1 MAGNP
6 PRNTT
11 AEGRVHIF
19 GIRHH
24 GPGSARSLKAAF
36 ETLRPDLVL
45 VEGPPEANHLLPLA
59 LHETMQ
65 PPVALL
71 IYAPDDPTASAY
83 YPFAEYSPEWQA
95 VRWALANQIPVQM
108 MDLGQSFQMG
118 VARAVEEQQANQPPP
133 EPEDEDV
140 IAPEGDLMEPEMES
154 EPPSLP
160 QPGEPLG
167 LLAEAAGYSESEQW
181 WEHLVEQYRDG
192 SHYAPE
198 DAFAAIL
205 EAMTV
210 LREEVPTP
218 DDWMGQRREA
228 AMRQSIR
235 AGLEEGRQRIAVVCG
250 AWHSPALRSLD
261 DVEIDEELL
270 RDLPQLD
277 VRATWVPWTNARL
290 ARTSGYG
297 AGIESPG
304 WYQHLWSTG
313 KDVTERWMIHV
324 ARLLRSEDLD
334 VSPANVIEA
343 VRLAETLAALR
354 GRPLPGLPELNEAAL
369 TVFCFGNALPM
380 RLIEE
385 KLIVGDRLGSV
396 PPITPMA
403 PLQQDFDRQV
413 ARLKLPVEATEKLID
428 LDLRRPLDLARS
440 HLFHRLNLLGVPW
453 GRNTDAALQ
462 AAGKGRGGTF
472 HEIWRLKWQPEL
484 AVALIEAGQWGSTLA
499 GAASTKACHM
509 ADTAP
514 DLIALTSLVE
524 DVLLAELPD
533 AIRRLMD
540 SLQAHAAVSAD
551 TLHLMQALPPLV
563 SVMRYG
569 NVRQTDSAMV
579 AEVVD
584 GLFTRVCI
592 GLPSACQSL
601 NDDGAAEM
609 FDQILQV
616 DDAVARLGEE
626 KYHEPWHRT
635 LAMLADIPNLH
646 GLIAGRAVR
655 ILLDG
660 GAIIAE
666 EAARRMGLGL
676 STASQPSYAAAWI
689 EGFLHGSGQIL
700 IHDPAL
706 LRMIDSWLS
715 RLPEEIFLQL
725 LPLLRRTFGQF
736 ARPERRNIGERV
748 KREGAGMRT
757 AGMRDSASADFDLAR
772 AEAVLPLVARLLGFD
787 WPDHE
792 ETV

>member
-1 MAGNP
+1 MIRSI

-24 GPGSARSLKAAF
+24 GPGSSRSLKAAF

-45 VEGPPEANHLLPLA
+45 VEGPPDANHLLPLA
-59 LHETMQ
+59 LHEAMQ

-71 IYAPDDPTASAY
+71 IYAPDDPSASAY
-83 YPFAEYSPEWQA
+83 YPFADYSPEWQA
-95 VRWALANQIPVQM
+95 VRWALENGATVRM
-108 MDLGQSFQMG
+108 MDLAQAIQMG
-118 VARAVEEQQANQPPP
+118 VARAVEDEQRASQPPDEEEYLTPDSGDLPQAAP
-133 EPEDEDV
+133 EPEP
-140 IAPEGDLMEPEMES
+140 AP
-154 EPPSLP
+154 LP
-160 QPGEPLG
+160 QAGDPLG

-192 SHYAPE
+192 SQYAPE

-228 AMRQSIR
+228 SMRQSIR
-235 AGLEEGRQRIAVVCG
+235 AGLREGHQRIAVVCG
-250 AWHSPALRSLD
+250 AWHSPALRNLE
-261 DVEIDEELL
+261 DVETDEELL
-270 RDLPQLD
+270 RDLPELD

-290 ARTSGYG
+290 SRFSGYG

-343 VRLAETLAALR
+343 VRLAEALASLR

-369 TVFCFGNALPM
+369 TVFCFGNPLPM

-413 ARLKLPVEATEKLID
+413 ARLKLPVEAQEKLLD

-440 HLFHRLNLLGVPW
+440 HLFHRLSLLGVPW
-453 GRNTDAALQ
+453 GRNSDAALQ
-462 AAGKGRGGTF
+462 AAGRGRGGTF

-484 AVALIEAGQWGSTLA
+484 AVALIEAGQWGSTIA
-499 GAASTKACHM
+499 GAATARACHM

-514 DLIALTSLVE
+514 DLVALTALVE
-524 DVLLAELPD
+524 DVLLAELPA

-579 AEVVD
+579 TEVVD
-584 GLFTRVCI
+584 GLLARVCI

-601 NDDGAAEM
+601 NDEAAAEM

-616 DDAVARLGEE
+616 EDAVLRLGEE
-626 KYHEPWHRT
+626 QYRAAWLRA
-635 LAMLADIPNLH
+635 LAVLADMPSAH

-655 ILLDG
+655 ILLDTG
-660 GAIIAE
+660 TIDNGE
-666 EAARRMGLGL
+666 TARRLGLGL
-676 STASQPSYAAAWI
+676 STASGPAYAAAWI

-706 LRMIDSWLS
+706 LGLIDAWLA

-736 ARPERRNIGERV
+736 ARPERRSIGERV
-748 KREGAGMRT
+748 KREGAGTRAAVDGAT
-757 AGMRDSASADFDLAR
+757 ADFDPAR
-772 AEAVLPLVARLLGFD
+772 AEAVLPLVAKLLGLN
-787 WPDHE
+787 WNGTE
-792 ETV
+792 EDA